1 MAASY
6 IGFTNAPYSAATS
19 FDAQVPANVAT
30 GDLLI
35 CVLFKN
41 TAGTTPTIPA
51 GWAVATVDNAARLGA
66 ATSTLLSFAGSPAGG
81 CAVYWKLAEA
91 ADEAAPTYTWTVDS
105 SNGSMTMLAFRDVQP
120 QLLGGA
126 FHTAMLFE
134 QVKIPSRSSTTIAA
148 PALGSHNC
156 AGDKTIVIAAIGQ
169 LATGSFTM
177 LSSATGYTEVANN
190 SNTGIS
196 SSIGYSLVDLLSD
209 PDVGVKQVTTD
220 TASGNGAGW
229 VLLIGDSSGED
240 INYTPVQPV
249 VGATRSELVNAMNS
263 NLTVEQGA
271 VAKLPLYVTL
281 DDHVTPATGLASG
294 DFTTKQ
300 LTKPGG
306 TMQNVAFVVTEQGS
320 GWYEV
325 ELSNTNT
332 DTIGLSIVYLLAEGC
347 DPAHASFQVETA
359 RAKEAQ
365 LPAALVGGRVDASVG
380 AMQANVVTAAAVATD
395 AIDADSLA
403 ADARAAI
410 AAAVMSYAHE
420 AGRTVL
426 GVLRRL
432 DALMTGK
439 ATGLIGATVAFFR
452 PDGTTKAIE
461 ATQDVVAGTRDTAS
475 TVGGD

>member
-6 IGFTNAPYSAATS
+6 IGCTNAAYTASTS
-19 FDAQVPANVAT
+19 FDAQVPTNVLT

-35 CVLFKN
+35 CVLFK
-41 TAGTTPTIPA
+41 TTTGGPTVPA
-51 GWAVATVDNAARLGA
+51 GWALAALDSAARIGA
-66 ATSTLLSFAGSPAGG
+66 ATSTVQFYSVSSPVGG

-91 ADEAAPTYTWTVDS
+91 ADEAAPTYTWTVSS

-126 FHTAMLFE
+126 FHSGMLFE
-134 QVKIPSRSSTTIAA
+134 QAKQPTRSSTTIAS
-148 PALGSHNC
+148 PALGAHNC
-156 AGDKTIVIAAIGQ
+156 GGDRCIVIAAIGQ
-169 LATGSFTM
+169 LTSGSTTT
-177 LSSATGYTEVANN
+177 LSAAAGYNEVVNN
-190 SNTGIS
+190 VNSSIS
-196 SSIGYSLVDLLSD
+196 SSIGYNLVDLSSD

-229 VLLIGDSSGED
+229 VLLIGDSSAD
-240 INYTPVQPV
+240 IVQTPVQPV

-271 VAKLPLYVTL
+271 AATLPVYVTL
-281 DDHVTPATGLASG
+281 DDHTTPATGLASG
-294 DFTTKQ
+294 DFSTKE
-300 LTKPGG
+300 LAKPGG
-306 TMQNVAFVVTEQGS
+306 SMTSTGFTVTEIGS
-320 GWYEV
+320 GWYAV
-325 ELSNTNT
+325 DLVAANT
-332 DTIGLSIVYLLAEGC
+332 DTIGLNVVHLEADGC
-347 DPAHASFQVETA
+347 DPAYASFQVETA

-365 LPAALVGGRVDASVG
+365 LPAALVGGRVDATVG
-380 AMQANVVTAAAVATD
+380 AMQNDVVTAAAVAANAIEAD
-395 AIDADSLA
+395 ALA
-403 ADARAAI
+403 SDARAAI

-461 ATQDVVAGTRDTAS
+461 ATQDVAAGTRETAS